1 MSVLAKILNKSI
13 TRVVGQT
20 SKFDLAVDDMLE
32 KFKESCPPKAEL
44 LKIVKQ
50 KNQIQTA
57 LSNVVNVLNS
67 VESTAETAET
77 IVTTVSSAVT
87 VIKAIPIP
95 TSVPPGI
102 GVPINVITILADSLD
117 LLGDTLKGMKGVV
130 SGVPDALQIIIKAAQ
145 DIINKL
151 QLLDGVLNKCIEELS
166 EGMTQEEKNELISEI
181 GSVAA
186 TAGTFSDDVLN
197 LADESALEARLDPNS
212 NDPLFYKGFKLEIQY
227 NAQNEF
233 SFPQRRIYGYQDA
246 SIDTETALK
255 DRFGSGYVKKTYPS
269 REIYNLPDKGYSY
282 STSVKVLIDEIK
294 FRIDALRPLS
304 PTVEKVYTTQFPPP
318 SQDAGN
324 QPRGGALGP
333 AGTPP
338 PPPPPPKAIISG
350 NNSITLPTN
359 ANNLL
364 QSGTITIN
372 EAPISVR
379 IAADT
384 GINTLTNSRDLGS
397 ITATFK
403 PKVTGNS
410 TTITVSKGF
419 KTVEYTY
426 TENGTYNWTLQVTQA
441 QALND
446 NTGAIVG
453 FAIV

>member
-1 MSVLAKILNKSI
+1 MSVLSKILNKSI

-20 SKFDLAVDDMLE
+20 SKFDLAIDDMLE

-57 LSNVVNVLNS
+57 LSNVVNTLNS

-77 IVTTVSSAVT
+77 IITTVSTAVT

-130 SGVPDALQIIIKAAQ
+130 KGVPDALKIIIKAAQ
-145 DIINKL
+145 DIIAKL

-166 EGMTQEEKNELISEI
+166 DGMTQQEKNELISEI

-186 TAGTFSDDVLN
+186 TAGTFSNDTLN

-212 NDPLFYKGFKLEIQY
+212 NDPLFYKGFKLEIQFD
-227 NAQNEF
+227 ATNEF
-233 SFPQRRIYGYQDA
+233 SFPSRRIYGYQDA
-246 SIDTETALK
+246 SIDTEEALK

-269 REIYNLPDKGYSY
+269 REIYNLPDNGYSY

-324 QPRGGALGP
+324 QPRGGALNPTGTS
-333 AGTPP
+333 TPP
-338 PPPPPPKAIISG
+338 PPPPRAIISG
-350 NNSITLPTN
+350 NNSITLPTS
-359 ANNLL
+359 ANNLI

-372 EAPISVR
+372 QAPISVR
-379 IAADT
+379 ITADT
-384 GINTLTNSRDLGS
+384 GINTLTNNRDLGS
-397 ITATFK
+397 INATFK

-410 TTITVSKGF
+410 TTITASKEF
-419 KTVEYTY
+419 KSVEYTY

>member
-1 MSVLAKILNKSI
+1 MSVLSKILNKSI

-20 SKFDLAVDDMLE
+20 SKFDLAIDDMLE

-57 LSNVVNVLNS
+57 LSNVVNTLNS

-77 IVTTVSSAVT
+77 IITTVSTAVT
-87 VIKAIPIP
+87 VIKAIPVP
-95 TSVPPGI
+95 SSVPPGI

-130 SGVPDALQIIIKAAQ
+130 KGVPDALKIIIKAAQ
-145 DIINKL
+145 DIIAKL

-166 EGMTQEEKNELISEI
+166 DGMTQQEKNELISEI

-186 TAGTFSDDVLN
+186 TAGTFSNDTLN

-212 NDPLFYKGFKLEIQY
+212 NDPLFYKGFKLEIQFD
-227 NAQNEF
+227 ATNEF
-233 SFPQRRIYGYQDA
+233 SFPSRRIYGYQDA
-246 SIDTETALK
+246 SIDTEEALK

-304 PTVEKVYTTQFPPP
+304 PAVEKVYTTQFPPP
-318 SQDAGN
+318 SQEAGN

-333 AGTPP
+333 AGNTP
-338 PPPPPPKAIISG
+338 PPPPPPKATISG
-350 NNSITLPTN
+350 NNSISLPTTSQN
-359 ANNLL
+359 WTKT
-364 QSGTITIN
+364 GTITIN
-372 EAPISVR
+372 NAPVTIKVLANTGVNSSTYQMDSGYIKSTFRPSIGTSAFNVEAREEIEE
-379 IAADT
+379 
-384 GINTLTNSRDLGS
+384 
-397 ITATFK
+397 
-403 PKVTGNS
+403 VT
-410 TTITVSKGF
+410 
-419 KTVEYTY
+419 YTY
-426 TENGTYNWTLQVTQA
+426 TTNGTYNWEMKISHAVGM
-441 QALND
+441 D
-446 NTGAIVG
+446 NNNGAVVRFVI
-453 FAIV
+453 I